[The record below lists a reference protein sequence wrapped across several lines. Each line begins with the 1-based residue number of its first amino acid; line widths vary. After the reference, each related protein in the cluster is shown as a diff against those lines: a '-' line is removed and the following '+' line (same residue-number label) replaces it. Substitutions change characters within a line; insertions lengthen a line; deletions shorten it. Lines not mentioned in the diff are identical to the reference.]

1 MIRRPPGSTRTD
13 TLFPYTTL
21 FRSHGSSGPSGR
33 ARRSCPCPSR
43 CRVRRGFYGGGHLRC
58 HGCRSVSCRAL
69 AFAFVA
75 LVPPEGR
82 RTDRAISLTTGG
94 LPSSGGHF
102 LARKSVGMGQRVSV
116 RVDDGGRRTIKK
128 K

>member
-43 CRVRRGFYGGGHLRC
+43 CRVRRGFSGGGHLRC

-94 LPSSGGHF
+94 LPFRGGD
-102 LARKSVGMGQRVSV
+102 LLYLQPSTLTLLVGQATVGV
-116 RVDDGGRRTIKK
+116 RVCPSG
-128 K
+128 